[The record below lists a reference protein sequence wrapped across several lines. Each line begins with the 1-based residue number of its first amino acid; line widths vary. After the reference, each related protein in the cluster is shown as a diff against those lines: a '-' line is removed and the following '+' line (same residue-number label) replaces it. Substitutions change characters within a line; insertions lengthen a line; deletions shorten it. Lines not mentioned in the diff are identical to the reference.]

1 MQRPTDPEP
10 LAEVRVDKVLRQF
23 FLNERPDRRLGVVQ
37 LFEEPRPFDGRVA
50 CYLALGGLG
59 LLAVRQ
65 VLDEA
70 S

>member
-1 MQRPTDPEP
+1 MLGKLLFDESS
-10 LAEVRVDKVLRQF
+10 
-23 FLNERPDRRLGVVQ
+23 DRGLGVVQ
-37 LFEEPRPFDGRVA
+37 LFEEPGPFDGRVA

-59 LLAVRQ
+59 LLAIRQ